1 MPVSCLTATQRERYG
16 RYPGALSADEIGRYF
31 HPGDDDQEWIAAK
44 QPQSGALPCV
54 AGRWLWQQFH
64 GSEAAASGWVR

>member
-1 MPVSCLTATQRERYG
+1 MPVSFLTATQRERYG
-16 RYPGALSADEIGRYF
+16 RYPEALSVDEIGRHF
-31 HPGDDDQEWIAAK
+31 NLDDDGRESIAAK

-54 AGRWLWQQFH
+54 TGRWLWQQFH